1 MSTEEKPQIPEEPQR
16 TSPKKTQET
25 TSETYQEILLKES
38 EEVPTG
44 IESESSGCSGADP
57 HKWDNKMEVQH
68 SLPDKPDLEI
78 ADKRTVL
85 FVDDDRVML
94 LSIERCVL
102 NEPYNKLFAQS
113 GWEAL
118 EILQKEE
125 VHVIVTD
132 MLMPGIDGLE
142 LLENVK
148 TMYPHIVRMVLSG
161 CADQDNVQHIIDQGD
176 IVNFIPKAWN
186 KEENF
191 KKNILEAIDRYN
203 SQSER
208 NTVGQ

>member
-1 MSTEEKPQIPEEPQR
+1 MSTEEKEQVPEEPQQ
-16 TSPKKTQET
+16 TSPKETQET
-25 TSETYQEILLKES
+25 PSESYQETLSKES
-38 EEVPTG
+38 ERAPAE
-44 IESESSGCSGADP
+44 IESESPECIGSDS
-57 HKWDNKMEVQH
+57 HKWGNKMEVQRAL
-68 SLPDKPDLEI
+68 SGKPDLEI
-78 ADKRTVL
+78 AEKRTVL
-85 FVDDDRVML
+85 FVDDDRAML

-113 GWEAL
+113 GLEAL

-148 TMYPHIVRMVLSG
+148 KMYPHIVRMVLSG
-161 CADQDNVQHIIDQGD
+161 CADQDNVQHVIDQGD

-186 KEENF
+186 EEENF

-203 SQSER
+203 FRSER
-208 NTVGQ
+208 NTVR